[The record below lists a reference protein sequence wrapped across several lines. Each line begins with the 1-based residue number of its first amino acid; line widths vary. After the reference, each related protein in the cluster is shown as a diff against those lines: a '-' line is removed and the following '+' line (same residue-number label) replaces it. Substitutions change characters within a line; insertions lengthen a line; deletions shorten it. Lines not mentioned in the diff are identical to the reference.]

1 MVSGNMKK
9 TAAIILLLFPFVIL
23 PSVKSVSNNIKE
35 EVIPFR
41 EVWGY
46 LMRGEEKMLKGGE
59 PFSDIGYFSLWIK
72 ADGSLSEKTPRP
84 RIDLRNRFPRVHIVI
99 SELTGSA
106 LTKDILEKDSEKRTN
121 LIDSI
126 VSATEDFDGVQIDFE
141 HVSAAQKDD
150 FISFLSDLKK
160 MLSKEKILSVAL
172 PAKRSSSPDDA
183 YDYSLIS
190 NIADRIIIMAYDEH
204 WSRSRPGPVASY
216 EWCSKVAE
224 YSASIIPKEKLIM
237 GLPLY
242 GREWSKRSSRSVR
255 YKETR
260 ILASKKRTQVYNSRN
275 PFLVYKIGKAR
286 KVVYFDNEFSLS
298 EKLKLYRRKE
308 IRNVSFWRIGQGP
321 NEIWARLNSEGLIDT
336 DALSRASKTA
346 SYFRRSVFSEKKRIS
361 DVSSALSGKSAD
373 RK

>member
-1 MVSGNMKK
+1 M
-9 TAAIILLLFPFVIL
+9 IF
-23 PSVKSVSNNIKE
+23 PSVKSVSNKIKE

-59 PFSDIGYFSLWIK
+59 PFSDIGYFSLWVK
-72 ADGSLSEKTPRP
+72 ADGTLSEKTPRP
-84 RIDLRNRFPRVHIVI
+84 RIDLKKGYPRIHIVI
-99 SELTGSA
+99 SELTGID
-106 LTKDILEKDSEKRTN
+106 LTKEILKKDSEKRIN
-121 LIDSI
+121 LINSI
-126 VSATEDFDGVQIDFE
+126 VSATEDFDGIQIDFE
-141 HVSAAQKDD
+141 HVSSAQKDD
-150 FISFLSDLKK
+150 FISFLSDLKQI
-160 MLSKEKILSVAL
+160 LSKEKILSVAL

-204 WSRSRPGPVASY
+204 WSRSKPGPVASY
-216 EWCSKVAE
+216 EWCAKVAE

-260 ILASKKRTQVYNSRN
+260 TLASKKRTQIYNSRN
-275 PFLVYKIGKAR
+275 PFLVYKIGKSR
-286 KVVYFDNEFSLS
+286 KVIYFDNEFSLS

-321 NEIWARLNSEGLIDT
+321 NEIWARLNSEGLIDSE
-336 DALSRASKTA
+336 ALSRAAKTA
-346 SYFRRSVFSEKKRIS
+346 SFFRRSVFSEKKKIS
-361 DVSSALSGKSAD
+361 DVSSALSGKTSE